1 MNEISFFT
9 DGNIEIIV
17 GIGMHEFPYHTHN
30 SFMVG
35 AVLEGCGE
43 FCING
48 SIATLYNGDCYIVP
62 SDTGISI
69 RPIRDFSYITI
80 CLKKELAR
88 NMKEYRCNV
97 FYYSGLGN
105 QLLELVA
112 GLRRKQVDERYFN
125 DCIVN
130 IFGLYRGSNTVK
142 SDITLKAVQ
151 YMNNHYESKFCL
163 DELAK
168 AVFTS
173 KYHLIRVFKNEMG
186 ITPKQYHQQCKVRKL
201 KTLIFDSSPCN
212 IAYLLNFSSQ
222 SHMNCIFKR
231 YMGISPGSY
240 RSAVKMNEQ

>member
-9 DGNIEIIV
+9 EGNIEIIV
-17 GIGMHEFPYHTHN
+17 GAGMHEFPYHTHN
-30 SFMVG
+30 SFMAG
-35 AVLEGCGE
+35 AILEGCGE

-48 SIATLYNGDCYIVP
+48 SSAILYKGDCYIVP

-69 RPIRDFSYITI
+69 RPICDFSYITI
-80 CLKKELAR
+80 CLKEELAGK
-88 NMKEYRCNV
+88 MKEYRCNR
-97 FYYSGLGN
+97 FYYSGLSN
-105 QLLELVA
+105 QLLELVT
-112 GLRRKQVDERYFN
+112 GLRMNLVNERYFN
-125 DCIVN
+125 ERIVN
-130 IFGLYRGSNTVK
+130 IFDLYKGSNTVK

-151 YMNNHYESKFCL
+151 YMNNHCESKFCL

-186 ITPKQYHQQCKVRKL
+186 ITPKQYHQQCRVREL
-201 KTLIFDSSPCN
+201 KSLIFDSSPCN

-222 SHMNCIFKR
+222 SHMNCIFKK
-231 YMGISPGSY
+231 YMGISLGSY